1 VVQAQ
6 VHNGAE
12 LYIGDNSI
20 LHIDSGSFNFGSGT
34 ITTSRT
40 TSNYG
45 YYLWGWRILDRASTK
60 RFVDGYVQT
69 AVPQPSFYQ
78 YILVLCANSSNLNF
92 EGVDAA
98 YFRSTPNSIG
108 SVLESISSISSI
120 EYWDIKVRE

>member
-1 VVQAQ
+1 MFYLQICFNLNVVQAQ

-45 YYLWGWRILDRASTK
+45 VLSMGMAHGSELVLSDLWMDMFKL
-60 RFVDGYVQT
+60 

-78 YILVLCANSSNLNF
+78 
-92 EGVDAA
+92 
-98 YFRSTPNSIG
+98 
-108 SVLESISSISSI
+108 
-120 EYWDIKVRE
+120 